1 MLREGRPESIG
12 GGSARVCAR
21 GMRRPESSGRGGAW
35 FLVVGLGVG
44 RARESSAE
52 DAKGETGPGAAAAML
67 TLQPWWA

>member
-1 MLREGRPESIG
+1 MLREG
-12 GGSARVCAR
+12 
-21 GMRRPESSGRGGAW
+21 RPESSGRGGAW
-35 FLVVGLGVG
+35 FLGVDLGVDLGVG